1 MEQEIRK
8 QAISLISQIIEHTKP
23 RLQQFSSNRIL
34 ENIIENTKNFS
45 MIRSLLHKD
54 SVSLNKIYIH
64 PDFKHEENYINNI
77 NDILKLYSKV
87 TIIAKGCNEKI
98 TFMKKINID
107 TLYSFEKIFLILNL
121 RDFNHLEIKRK
132 IEEASIKNNFI
143 FKALANQLV
152 EFKVTID

>member
-45 MIRSLLHKD
+45 MTRTLLHKD
-54 SVSLNKIYIH
+54 SVSLSKIYIH

-77 NDILKLYSKV
+77 NDFLKLNNKV
-87 TIIAKGCNEKI
+87 TIIAKGGSGKTTFLKDRKSTRLNSSHVKI
-98 TFMKKINID
+98 
-107 TLYSFEKIFLILNL
+107 
-121 RDFNHLEIKRK
+121 
-132 IEEASIKNNFI
+132 
-143 FKALANQLV
+143 
-152 EFKVTID
+152 